1 MLALKDNPKDKS
13 IAENKIY
20 NFLEM
25 VQQKSKDALTFL
37 KEETAMRKE
46 EMMII

>member
-1 MLALKDNPKDKS
+1 
-13 IAENKIY
+13 
-20 NFLEM
+20 M

-46 EMMII
+46 EMMVIEGTKNLKGL